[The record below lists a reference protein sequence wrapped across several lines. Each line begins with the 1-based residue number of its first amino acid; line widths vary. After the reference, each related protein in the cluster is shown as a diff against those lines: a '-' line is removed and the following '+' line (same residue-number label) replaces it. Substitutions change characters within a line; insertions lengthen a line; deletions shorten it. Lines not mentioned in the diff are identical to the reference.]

1 MKAEVREAM
10 TDVCMTDAEATACFL
25 FDETFSGFDGHFPGN
40 LIVPGIALVQCG
52 VVLAERIAGCHLVPV
67 MIDSA
72 KFTAVVAPGETIHA
86 KCALAD
92 RCVTASFL
100 VNEKSVA
107 KMKVEVV
114 DA

>member
-1 MKAEVREAM
+1 MKVEIREAM
-10 TDVCMTDAEATACFL
+10 TDVCITEAEATACFR

-52 VVLAERIAGCHLVPV
+52 VVLAERIAGCHLVPT

-72 KFTAVVAPGETIHA
+72 KFTAVVAPGEAIQA
-86 KCALAD
+86 KCALKD
-92 RCVTASFL
+92 RCVTASFF
-100 VNEKSVA
+100 VNEKPVG
-107 KMKVEVV
+107 KMKVQVA